1 MALRFAGLGSVV
13 ERSATKAAIAQASL
27 SAARRGARSN
37 VDHIAPEV
45 AAAYTLRMTRT
56 RVVFRC
62 DQNIMRA
69 MRRGRAGARGGL
81 WRHKCLGL
89 RMPLAVLRAGTRYEV
104 RGPMTAVLWAS
115 GVVQGV
121 GLAKTL
127 RGRSAAL
134 SRELADLELL
144 AEPRWRVSRRR
155 WRPKSVCRR
164 RSSPSPLR
172 GALQIDCANG
182 TKQLRGRGN
191 RCGISALGSGGC
203 AAGRG

>member
-1 MALRFAGLGSVV
+1 
-13 ERSATKAAIAQASL
+13 
-27 SAARRGARSN
+27 
-37 VDHIAPEV
+37 
-45 AAAYTLRMTRT
+45 
-56 RVVFRC
+56 
-62 DQNIMRA
+62 
-69 MRRGRAGARGGL
+69 
-81 WRHKCLGL
+81 
-89 RMPLAVLRAGTRYEV
+89 
-104 RGPMTAVLWAS
+104 MTAVLWAS

-172 GALQIDCANG
+172 GALQIDCAKG

-203 AAGRG
+203 AAGQMLRAPKTHHDILYRMLGTRQNSPRPLRGALRRAGGARNVPRNRAGKCRDAAGARTVCAAAGARWEEERLLPAPCVVESGASEDKCAKLTLCNN

>member
-37 VDHIAPEV
+37 VAHIAPEV

-69 MRRGRAGARGGL
+69 MRRGRAGAGGGL

-104 RGPMTAVLWAS
+104 RGPMTAVLWALGAAGWVLYKVLDS
-115 GVVQGV
+115 P
-121 GLAKTL
+121 KH
-127 RGRSAAL
+127 SAA
-134 SRELADLELL
+134 A
-144 AEPRWRVSRRR
+144 PR
-155 WRPKSVCRR
+155 
-164 RSSPSPLR
+164 PSPENLR
-172 GALQIDCANG
+172 
-182 TKQLRGRGN
+182 T
-191 RCGISALGSGGC
+191 
-203 AAGRG
+203 

>member
-1 MALRFAGLGSVV
+1 
-13 ERSATKAAIAQASL
+13 
-27 SAARRGARSN
+27 
-37 VDHIAPEV
+37 
-45 AAAYTLRMTRT
+45 
-56 RVVFRC
+56 
-62 DQNIMRA
+62 
-69 MRRGRAGARGGL
+69 
-81 WRHKCLGL
+81 
-89 RMPLAVLRAGTRYEV
+89 MPLAVLRAGTRYEV

-172 GALQIDCANG
+172 GALQIDCVNG